1 MTDRAPAPLD
11 LSAVAAA
18 HAVRHVT
25 LDLASIDVR
34 EVLSVGDVV
43 DMAGALGV
51 APETMA
57 LQLAPG
63 GKIAGTVAL
72 DVGLALAWVI
82 GRKAEPDLTYELVRS
97 TWQLELVGVGT
108 RAPGPTPAAT
118 QRSSARRTSSPSR
131 KQRV

>member
-25 LDLASIDVR
+25 LDLATIDVR

-63 GKIAGTVAL
+63 GKIAGKVAL

-97 TWQLELVGVGT
+97 TWQLELIGVGT
-108 RAPGPTPAAT
+108 RNPTPAAT
-118 QRSSARRTSSPSR
+118 TRRSSARRTLSPSR